1 MVNHLV
7 LHYFPVV
14 LALFLF
20 ELVRLVLAEFP
31 LLLVNQKLY
40 FKTQLFSGSL
50 FASPALLV
58 YCSISG
64 FPDKNTLVPFKKGYR
79 NIISKL
85 SSSIPSRLFL
95 F

>member
-31 LLLVNQKLY
+31 LLLVLNLDSISNTII
-40 FKTQLFSGSL
+40 FWFA
-50 FASPALLV
+50 FASPRWCIV
-58 YCSISG
+58 NIRFS
-64 FPDKNTLVPFKKGYR
+64 DKNTLVPFKGS
-79 NIISKL
+79 IEIS
-85 SSSIPSRLFL
+85 FQT
-95 F
+95 